1 MISSVVRDSF
11 TSLNTVVH
19 VKAHYR
25 GEGTS
30 PEHFIYFK
38 CKWMD
43 QSKGVDFQLDLCYLC
58 IVHVKS
64 PWSWL
69 GTPEYVFPN

>member
-1 MISSVVRDSF
+1 MISSVVHDSF
-11 TSLNTVVH
+11 TSLNTVV
-19 VKAHYR
+19 KAHYL

-30 PEHFIYFK
+30 PEHFIYSK
-38 CKWMD
+38 CKWID

-58 IVHVKS
+58 IVNVKS
-64 PWSWL
+64 PLSWL